1 MIENYPKWIRTF
13 TKIFPF
19 VSSIVIL
26 GNPYK
31 LEIYE
36 WTCETRFL
44 FYWTNLLTPFILLS
58 LIMITIS
65 SRLVFNTTSRKNE
78 IVLMTFSLIGLPSVI
93 CANWGQL
100 TGLLCGPFVPF
111 LLPTYYLSIIFFIV
125 FLIMSIYLL
134 IKKNNIRLL
143 VMQTEEQMVLL
154 EK

>member
-1 MIENYPKWIRTF
+1 MEENYPKWIRTF

-19 VSSIVIL
+19 ASSLIIM
-26 GNPYK
+26 GTPYK

-36 WTCETRFL
+36 WTCHTRFL
-44 FYWTNLLTPFILLS
+44 FYWTNFLTAFIILS

-78 IVLMTFSLIGLPSVI
+78 IVMMTFSLIGLPSVI

-111 LLPTYYLSIIFFIV
+111 LLPTYYLSIIFFMV

-134 IKKNNIRLL
+134 RKKNQIRLL

>member
-1 MIENYPKWIRTF
+1 MKENYPKWIRAF

-19 VSSIVIL
+19 ASSIVIM
-26 GNPYK
+26 GTPYK
-31 LEIYE
+31 MEIYE
-36 WTCETRFL
+36 WTCHTRFL
-44 FYWTNLLTPFILLS
+44 FYWTNLLTAFIILS

-65 SRLVFNTTSRKNE
+65 SLLVFNTTSRKNE
-78 IVLMTFSLIGLPSVI
+78 IIMMTFSIIGLPSVI

-100 TGLLCGPFVPF
+100 IGLLCGPFVPI

-134 IKKNNIRLL
+134 IKKNNIRIL
-143 VMQTEEQMVLL
+143 MKQTEEQIVSI